1 MLWLHKAIFLVVC
14 SVNNLDLDIQDHIHY
29 SFGVIRNARVET
41 EVFYRKVE
49 EAQRSRSVHILQA
62 PKKKDHVHRVF
73 RISNQHQ
80 LTTSGN
86 QALDL
91 PILE

>member
-1 MLWLHKAIFLVVC
+1 MVVC

-41 EVFYRKVE
+41 EVLYRKVE

-80 LTTSGN
+80 LTTIRATLKN
-86 QALDL
+86 QALAL
-91 PILE
+91 SKLGSNAS